1 MIIIVGKSGSGKD
14 SVVKKL
20 TNFYDYKKIVT
31 WTTRPMRPK
40 EIQDVTYH
48 FTDEETFEE
57 KIEEGFFAE
66 WKKYESI
73 EGTWYYGTA
82 LLDLTTFNE
91 DKIIILTPD
100 GYQEIKDI
108 IGKDTLTVY
117 LKSKNRILKSR
128 LKKRGDNPKEIKRR
142 LRHDK
147 KDFKGIEKEVD
158 VVIENNKR
166 DLWDIAKMIEEM
178 DAIRKENV
186 VNERIYDISSR
197 SDGRI
202 E

>member
-100 GYQEIKDI
+100 GYQDIKDI

-186 VNERIYDISSR
+186 VNERVYDISSR

>member
-142 LRHDK
+142 LKHDK

-178 DAIRKENV
+178 DTIRKENV

>member
-1 MIIIVGKSGSGKD
+1 MIIVLGKSGSGKD

-57 KIEEGFFAE
+57 KIDEGFFAE

-91 DKIIILTPD
+91 NKIIILTPD
-100 GYQEIKDI
+100 GYQDIKDVI
-108 IGKDTLTVY
+108 SKDTLAVY

-178 DAIRKENV
+178 DTIRKENV
-186 VNERIYDISSR
+186 IDERIYDISSR

>member
-100 GYQEIKDI
+100 GYQDIKDI

-197 SDGRI
+197 CDGRI

>member
-100 GYQEIKDI
+100 GYQDIKDI

-166 DLWDIAKMIEEM
+166 DLWDIAKMIEERE
-178 DAIRKENV
+178 AIRKENV
-186 VNERIYDISSR
+186 VNERLYDISSR
-197 SDGRI
+197 SDGGI

>member
-91 DKIIILTPD
+91 NKIIILTPD
-100 GYQEIKDI
+100 GYQDIKDI

-186 VNERIYDISSR
+186 VNERIYDISSWC
-197 SDGRI
+197 DGRI

>member
-166 DLWDIAKMIEEM
+166 NLWDIAKMIEEM

-197 SDGRI
+197 CDGRI

>member
-197 SDGRI
+197 RDGRI

>member
-40 EIQDVTYH
+40 EMQDVTYH

-91 DKIIILTPD
+91 NKIIILTPD
-100 GYQEIKDI
+100 GYQDIKDI

-197 SDGRI
+197 CDGRI

>member
-40 EIQDVTYH
+40 EMQDVTYH

-100 GYQEIKDI
+100 GYQDIKDI

-186 VNERIYDISSR
+186 VNERIYDIFSR
-197 SDGRI
+197 CDGRI

>member
-20 TNFYDYKKIVT
+20 TNFYGYKKIVT

-48 FTDEETFEE
+48 FTNDATFEE

-100 GYQEIKDI
+100 GYRDIKDI

-117 LKSKNRILKSR
+117 LKSKNKILKSR

-186 VNERIYDISSR
+186 VNERIYCISSR
-197 SDGRI
+197 CDGRI

>member
-128 LKKRGDNPKEIKRR
+128 LKKRGDNPREIKRR

-147 KDFKGIEKEVD
+147 KDFKGIEKEVN

-178 DAIRKENV
+178 DTIRKENV
-186 VNERIYDISSR
+186 INERIYDISSR

>member
-40 EIQDVTYH
+40 EMQDVTYH

-100 GYQEIKDI
+100 GYRDIKDI

-128 LKKRGDNPKEIKRR
+128 LKKRGDNSKEIKRR

-197 SDGRI
+197 CDGRI

>member
-91 DKIIILTPD
+91 NKIIILTPD
-100 GYQEIKDI
+100 GYQDIKDI
-108 IGKDTLTVY
+108 ISKDTLTVY

-197 SDGRI
+197 CDGRI

>member
-91 DKIIILTPD
+91 NKIIILTPD
-100 GYQEIKDI
+100 GYQDIKDI
-108 IGKDTLTVY
+108 ISKDTLTVY

-186 VNERIYDISSR
+186 VNERIYDISSW

>member
-40 EIQDVTYH
+40 EMQDVTYH

-100 GYQEIKDI
+100 GYRDIKDI

-142 LRHDK
+142 LGHDK
-147 KDFKGIEKEVD
+147 KDFKSIEKEVD

-186 VNERIYDISSR
+186 VNERIYDISSWC
-197 SDGRI
+197 DGRI

>member
-178 DAIRKENV
+178 DTIRKEDV

-197 SDGRI
+197 CDGRI
-202 E
+202 N

>member
-186 VNERIYDISSR
+186 INERIYDISSR

>member
-100 GYQEIKDI
+100 GYQDIKDI

-197 SDGRI
+197 CDGRI
-202 E
+202 K

>member
-91 DKIIILTPD
+91 NKIIILTPD

-178 DAIRKENV
+178 DTIRKEDV

-197 SDGRI
+197 CDGRI
-202 E
+202 N

>member
-91 DKIIILTPD
+91 NKITILTPD
-100 GYQEIKDI
+100 GYQDIKDI
-108 IGKDTLTVY
+108 ISKDTLTVY

-197 SDGRI
+197 CDERI

>member
-31 WTTRPMRPK
+31 WTTRPMRLK

-100 GYQEIKDI
+100 GYQDIKDI

-197 SDGRI
+197 CDGRI

>member
-117 LKSKNRILKSR
+117 LKSKNKILKSR

>member
-40 EIQDVTYH
+40 EMQDVTYH

-100 GYQEIKDI
+100 GYQDIKDI

-197 SDGRI
+197 CDGRI

>member
-91 DKIIILTPD
+91 NKIIILTPD
-100 GYQEIKDI
+100 GYQDIKDI

-197 SDGRI
+197 CDGRI

>member
-40 EIQDVTYH
+40 EMQDVTYH

-100 GYQEIKDI
+100 GYQDIKDI

-186 VNERIYDISSR
+186 VNERIYDISSWC
-197 SDGRI
+197 DGRI

>member
-40 EIQDVTYH
+40 EMQDVTYH

-100 GYQEIKDI
+100 GYQDIKDI
-108 IGKDTLTVY
+108 IGKDTLIVY

-186 VNERIYDISSR
+186 VNERIYDISSWC
-197 SDGRI
+197 DGRI

>member
-100 GYQEIKDI
+100 GYQDIKDI

-142 LRHDK
+142 LRHNK

-197 SDGRI
+197 CDGRI

>member
-40 EIQDVTYH
+40 EMQDVTYH
-48 FTDEETFEE
+48 FTDEDTFEE

-66 WKKYESI
+66 WKKYKSI

-91 DKIIILTPD
+91 NKIIILTPD

-178 DAIRKENV
+178 DAVRKENV